1 LPALRKELSRI
12 IVRNREQSAL
22 YRNRTDASKI
32 GPRRHQISSA
42 SCKAVTNANGG
53 AFCLGEEEAW
63 MKARRL
69 VVAGIGATYR
79 FAVDR

>member
-1 LPALRKELSRI
+1 
-12 IVRNREQSAL
+12 
-22 YRNRTDASKI
+22 
-32 GPRRHQISSA
+32 
-42 SCKAVTNANGG
+42 
-53 AFCLGEEEAW
+53 LGEEEAW